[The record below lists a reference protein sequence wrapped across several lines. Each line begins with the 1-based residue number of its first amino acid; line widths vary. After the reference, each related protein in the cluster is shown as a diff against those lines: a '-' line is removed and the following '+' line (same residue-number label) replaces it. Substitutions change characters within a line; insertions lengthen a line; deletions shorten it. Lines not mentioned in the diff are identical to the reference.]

1 MEEPERT
8 TTRRAFRWSG
18 EAREVVR
25 VYLSEA
31 ERPGQ
36 AAQPRLKGLITRL
49 VQVSGNPRDA
59 CRRFARQAGIGEKQ
73 AYRPWTR
80 GEQQK
85 LLDLIAIHPVHEVTL
100 MLRRSPAS
108 VRSMLERLG
117 ATAKMG
123 QDWFT
128 KYTLA
133 EALHVRAEDVQK
145 WIDRGWLQCRT
156 VQTGRLTRQII
167 EADDFCA
174 FCKQHRSEIL
184 GRRLNADRLS
194 FVQTFVFPPSHMKLL
209 PVRESKKER
218 AAYEEQMK
226 KEVGM
231 SEDNADGEKD
241 DDWGISA

>member
-1 MEEPERT
+1 MEEPERA

-36 AAQPRLKGLITRL
+36 AAQPGLKWLIARL

-85 LLDLIAIHPVHEVTL
+85 LLDLIAIQPVHEVTL

-108 VRSMLERLG
+108 VRSMLQRLG

-167 EADDFCA
+167 EADAFCA
-174 FCKQHRSEIL
+174 FCKEHRSEIL
-184 GRRLNADRLS
+184 GRRLNSDRLS
-194 FVQTFVFPPSHMKLL
+194 FVQTFVFPPSHMELL

-226 KEVGM
+226 KQAGM
-231 SEDNADGEKD
+231 SEDDGDEEKD
-241 DDWGISA
+241 DNWDLTA